1 MEIFT
6 RYEYYNFGLAL
17 TSEPLLDG
25 AYQISL
31 FQSSSSIWS
40 RDIFESV
47 DSITFFQAICNIITI
62 LCFLKTPM
70 RRKGHFPAQHNIL
83 GEIHI
88 VVQFSL
94 FQSNVKVKIMK
105 ILPRLK
111 TYKVLEIGK
120 TEEESQGGHLFFL
133 KSSFLGQI

>member
-1 MEIFT
+1 
-6 RYEYYNFGLAL
+6 
-17 TSEPLLDG
+17 
-25 AYQISL
+25 
-31 FQSSSSIWS
+31 
-40 RDIFESV
+40 
-47 DSITFFQAICNIITI
+47 
-62 LCFLKTPM
+62 M

-111 TYKVLEIGK
+111 VLKIGK
-120 TEEESQGGHLFFL
+120 TEEESQVGNLFFL

>member
-1 MEIFT
+1 
-6 RYEYYNFGLAL
+6 
-17 TSEPLLDG
+17 
-25 AYQISL
+25 
-31 FQSSSSIWS
+31 
-40 RDIFESV
+40 
-47 DSITFFQAICNIITI
+47 
-62 LCFLKTPM
+62 M
-70 RRKGHFPAQHNIL
+70 RRKGRFPAQHNIL

-120 TEEESQGGHLFFL
+120 TEEESQVGNLFFL